1 MIKLQELDDHVYDVI
16 NGSEGV
22 NPSLVDGNNKTPPS
36 RQLVPTIPP
45 IIAPPTG
52 GNVGVAREKEQEV
65 VYATI
70 PGDQ

>member
-1 MIKLQELDDHVYDVI
+1 MIKLEELDDHVYDVI
-16 NGSEGV
+16 DVSGGA
-22 NPSLVDGNNKTPPS
+22 NPSHIDGSNKTPPS
-36 RQLVPTIPP
+36 HRLLPTIPP

-52 GNVGVAREKEQEV
+52 GNVGVAREREQAV

>member
-1 MIKLQELDDHVYDVI
+1 MIKLEELDDHVYDVI
-16 NGSEGV
+16 DASGGA
-22 NPSLVDGNNKTPPS
+22 NPSHIDRSNKTPPS
-36 RQLVPTIPP
+36 HRLLPIIPP

-52 GNVGVAREKEQEV
+52 GNVGVAREREQAV